1 MSSHTEDTSFRLS
14 GKLRVMTPL
23 PITSAARK
31 QLLYLESFSLSQSD
45 AGHYTERSKSNTYLM
60 LYTYA
65 GKGILSY
72 EGREFHLQAGDGF
85 PKAFSGNAVIS
96 ILTDTLLTRFF
107 LRSLKTEMLF
117 FTADPVI
124 RHDWK
129 NSFKVISGFSRI
141 VI

>member
-1 MSSHTEDTSFRLS
+1 MKAGNFICRQVT
-14 GKLRVMTPL
+14 G
-23 PITSAARK
+23 
-31 QLLYLESFSLSQSD
+31 FSLIVGSIMFS
-45 AGHYTERSKSNTYLM
+45 A
-60 LYTYA
+60 
-65 GKGILSY
+65 
-72 EGREFHLQAGDGF
+72 
-85 PKAFSGNAVIS
+85 PKAFSENAVIS